1 MLLIPA
7 IDLKEGHCA
16 RLFKGDFNA
25 EVRYD
30 GDPRELLR
38 RYSALGAPWLHVAD
52 LDGAKDGA
60 MANRA
65 RIFALASGRALK
77 LQVGG
82 DVRSKEVVEDLLAH
96 GVDRVVVDSISV
108 DEPRSVIAWLKRFG
122 CERLC
127 LAFDVRLDAFAV
139 PRVRTR
145 GWKRST
151 PLDLWRAIKPF
162 LAHGLKH
169 VLCTEVERDGTLEGP
184 NLALYTQATAHMPQ
198 LAWQAS
204 GGVRNAKDL
213 SALTATGVAAA
224 ICGKALLEGNIN
236 LKELQAFLLSESSP
250 ISTCATAPS

>member
-65 RIFALASGRALK
+65 LIFALASGRAIK

-82 DVRSKEVVEDLLAH
+82 GVRSKEVIEDLLAH

-108 DEPRSVIAWLKRFG
+108 DEPRSVIAWLKGFG

-145 GWKRST
+145 
-151 PLDLWRAIKPF
+151 
-162 LAHGLKH
+162 AHGLKH